1 MQTKQDNNRKIAFLI
16 VSCDK
21 YSDLWVPFF
30 TLLDKYWPEIYYK
43 KYLLSNSK
51 EFSWPGVNQINIGED
66 ISYSDNLLKCID
78 HIDEDWILLW
88 LEDLFLSSPVNTT
101 KLDRIISVFTKN
113 ESVDSINV
121 NLEKMLI
128 TINLKKGKNLNDDI
142 IRQLIKDSG
151 YDVTEI
157 NRDS

>member
-1 MQTKQDNNRKIAFLI
+1 MAERQVVCTRSIEKI
-16 VSCDK
+16 
-21 YSDLWVPFF
+21 
-30 TLLDKYWPEIYYK
+30 
-43 KYLLSNSK
+43 
-51 EFSWPGVNQINIGED
+51 
-66 ISYSDNLLKCID
+66 
-78 HIDEDWILLW
+78 
-88 LEDLFLSSPVNTT
+88 
-101 KLDRIISVFTKN
+101 FTKN

>member
-1 MQTKQDNNRKIAFLI
+1 MKLFVLFIIIT
-16 VSCDK
+16 
-21 YSDLWVPFF
+21 FF
-30 TLLDKYWPEIYYK
+30 TLMDYK
-43 KYLLSNSK
+43 ETSSQNKI
-51 EFSWPGVNQINIGED
+51 EDQI
-66 ISYSDNLLKCID
+66 L
-78 HIDEDWILLW
+78 
-88 LEDLFLSSPVNTT
+88 
-101 KLDRIISVFTKN
+101 RISVNGLVCDFCARSIEKIFTKN